1 MNNKDI
7 EKRGL
12 KLEDGVLHE
21 ADHVEYSRRR
31 FLKSFGLAGGL
42 GFMLGGLPVSA
53 STLTRW
59 SMPPILEKSDRILIM
74 IRLKGGNDGINTII
88 PLDQLSTYHNARP
101 SIGYQDNVMIQLND
115 QIAMSPHLAGLKRLW
130 D

>member
-74 IRLKGGNDGINTII
+74 IRLKGGMTASI
-88 PLDQLSTYHNARP
+88 QSYHWI
-101 SIGYQDNVMIQLND
+101 SY
-115 QIAMSPHLAGLKRLW
+115 RLITMQGHQ
-130 D
+130 